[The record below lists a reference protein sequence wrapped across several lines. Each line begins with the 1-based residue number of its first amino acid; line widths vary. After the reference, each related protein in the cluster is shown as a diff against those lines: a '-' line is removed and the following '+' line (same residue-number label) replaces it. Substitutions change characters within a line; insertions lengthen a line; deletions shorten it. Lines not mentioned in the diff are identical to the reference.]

1 VAIHEIGHAFLAA
14 YFKEFFE
21 LKKVTI
27 QSTYNGA
34 GGYTIFSEY
43 PEVAESGLYTKELLS
58 KKLTVA
64 LGGKA
69 AEQVFYGREQVSL
82 GAIQDLKQAN
92 SIARKMVGNWG
103 MGNDLEVF
111 YNENMESGQTPFLG
125 RSLASGSAYS
135 DMTLEKMD
143 KEALN
148 LVDHAYLE
156 ALNLITA
163 KRDNVTK
170 LVDLLL
176 QSVTLSGSEIKN
188 ILHI

>member
-1 VAIHEIGHAFLAA
+1 
-14 YFKEFFE
+14 
-21 LKKVTI
+21 
-27 QSTYNGA
+27 
-34 GGYTIFSEY
+34 
-43 PEVAESGLYTKELLS
+43 
-58 KKLTVA
+58 
-64 LGGKA
+64 
-69 AEQVFYGREQVSL
+69 
-82 GAIQDLKQAN
+82 
-92 SIARKMVGNWG
+92 MVGNWG

-163 KRDNVTK
+163 KRDTVTK

-176 QSVTLSGSEIKN
+176 ESVTLSGSEIIN
-188 ILHI
+188 ILHL